1 MVEEVQQMNT
11 NEDVL
16 FTKDV
21 MKILRYGA
29 MSAFINFWK
38 DENNGFPQPFRI
50 GRRHTWHR
58 RDVEAWLDKQREQAN
73 PH

>member
-1 MVEEVQQMNT
+1 MNT
-11 NEDVL
+11 NEDIL

-38 DENNGFPQPFRI
+38 DESNGFPQPFRI
-50 GRRHTWHR
+50 GRRIPGT
-58 RDVEAWLDKQREQAN
+58 VEM
-73 PH
+73 

>member
-1 MVEEVQQMNT
+1 MNEDLNMST
-11 NEDVL
+11 NEDIL

-29 MSAFINFWK
+29 MSAFIQFWQDK
-38 DENNGFPQPFRI
+38 DNGFPQPFRI

-58 RDVEAWLDKQREQAN
+58 ADVDAWLDKQRERAN
-73 PH
+73 GT